1 MKNNFVLYSNEKVM
15 LKVDDILAELYSCGY
30 TQTEIAIQL
39 GINDRTIRKWENHQ
53 TIPGGTQLYNL
64 IRLCKANRG

>member
-1 MKNNFVLYSNEKVM
+1 MKNNFVLCSNETVMRKVN
-15 LKVDDILAELYSCGY
+15 KILIELYSCGY

-39 GINDRTIRKWENHQ
+39 GINDRTIRKWKNHQ
-53 TIPGGTQLYNL
+53 AIPSGTQLYNL